1 MSNSNN
7 ILSRRAI
14 AHAALAAVLAAG
26 FVGTTNANA
35 QEKVTYLFP
44 APPILPAFAPLQLAK
59 GKGYFK
65 EAGLDVEFQ
74 VARGGVE
81 VAKMVGAGNAPIGGI
96 VGDGP
101 IMVRGNG
108 VPVKIVA
115 LFGGKGFMQTTV
127 REDAGIDK
135 PADLK
140 GKTITVLS
148 YQDTTFYALLGLLAS
163 VGLTQNDVNIQAAGP
178 TGVWESVA
186 TGKSVGMAGVPDWI
200 ALLEAAGTKIK
211 IIPTDQ
217 YFPHLAQGIA
227 VSDQMIKDNPEMIQK
242 FVTAAMRGMKDVMD
256 NPDKAAEDFVSFV
269 PQWKGK
275 EAVIKAALNYYQK
288 LVYVDQ
294 KRLGEINPARLSK
307 LQDFYV
313 EKGFIQKKT
322 PVEDLYTNQFIK

>member
-1 MSNSNN
+1 MIGFKRSSTPR
-7 ILSRRAI
+7 LL
-14 AHAALAAVLAAG
+14 AHAALAVVFAAG
-26 FVGTTNANA
+26 LAMATDARA

-44 APPILPAFAPLQLAK
+44 APPTLPAFAPLQLAK

-65 EAGLDVEFQ
+65 EVGLDVEFQ

-81 VAKMVGAGNAPIGGI
+81 VAKQVGAGNAPIGGI

-115 LFGGKGFMQTTV
+115 LFGGKGFMQTVV
-127 REDAGIDK
+127 REDSGVEK

-163 VGLTQNDVNIQAAGP
+163 VGLTQNDVSIQAAGP
-178 TGVWESVA
+178 TGVWQSVV
-186 TGKSVGMAGVPDWI
+186 TGTSAGMAGVPDWI
-200 ALLEAAGTKIK
+200 ALVEAAGTKIK
-211 IIPTDQ
+211 IIPTDE

-227 VSDQMIKDNPEMIQK
+227 VSDEMIKEKPEMIQK
-242 FVTAAMRGMKDVMD
+242 FVTAAMRGMKDIMD
-256 NPDKAAEDFVSFV
+256 NPDKAAEDFVKFV
-269 PQWKGK
+269 PEWKGK
-275 EAVIKAALNYYQK
+275 EQVVKSALNYYAK

-322 PVEDLYTNQFIK
+322 PVEELYTNQFIK